1 METTNGAATTAA
13 RECHDWRESHEHNR
27 SCGPCKECRGTGK
40 DLISYIFRSKKT
52 RAKCPVCKGTRIRSQ
67 EFELSNQL
75 TMEDLIEDMYLL
87 IQSDFEEVMAEYA
100 MIHRS
105 LATDLIKSGDGE
117 HLCVDRAD
125 DDDNDTYW
133 EMRYDLIEGKYVE
146 KFEYVLD
153 EWEQKA
159 LYEEHYSSF
168 EEYLQLEK
176 EYQQLPVFRLDQ
188 ILDLNDEDQLDL
200 YLHLL
205 SIEDEL
211 VDESDNPDFK

>member
-1 METTNGAATTAA
+1 
-13 RECHDWRESHEHNR
+13 
-27 SCGPCKECRGTGK
+27 
-40 DLISYIFRSKKT
+40 
-52 RAKCPVCKGTRIRSQ
+52 
-67 EFELSNQL
+67 
-75 TMEDLIEDMYLL
+75 MEDLIQDMYLL

-105 LATDLIKSGDGE
+105 LATDLIKSGDSD

-125 DDDNDTYW
+125 DDDNDAYW
-133 EMRYDLIEGKYVE
+133 KMRYDLIEGKYVE
-146 KFEYVLD
+146 KFEHVLD

-176 EYQQLPVFRLDQ
+176 EHQPIPTWHD
-188 ILDLNDEDQLDL
+188 ILDLNDKDQLDL

-205 SIEDEL
+205 SLEDEP
-211 VDESDNPDFK
+211 DNKKGE

>member
-1 METTNGAATTAA
+1 MKAQNGAATTAVELI

-87 IQSDFEEVMAEYA
+87 IESDIQEVVSCWLSSFNDNFGYDEDFELAEVE
-100 MIHRS
+100 
-105 LATDLIKSGDGE
+105 
-117 HLCVDRAD
+117 
-125 DDDNDTYW
+125 
-133 EMRYDLIEGKYVE
+133 
-146 KFEYVLD
+146 LD
-153 EWEQKA
+153 EYDIEIIYEHHYDSFQERLEYKKEVEQRPIWDQPG
-159 LYEEHYSSF
+159 F
-168 EEYLQLEK
+168 TI
-176 EYQQLPVFRLDQ
+176 DQ
-188 ILDLNDEDQLDL
+188 ILDFNDDYDLDL

-205 SIEDEL
+205 AEEDADEALQEL
-211 VDESDNPDFK
+211 QKQA

>member
-13 RECHDWRESHEHNR
+13 IECHDWHESHEHNH

-52 RAKCPVCKGTRIRSQ
+52 RAKCPVCKGARIRSQ

-100 MIHRS
+100 MIDRS
-105 LATDLIKSGDGE
+105 LATDLIRSGDGD
-117 HLCVDRAD
+117 HLFVDRAD
-125 DDDNDTYW
+125 DDDNDAYW
-133 EMRYDLIEGKYVE
+133 ETHYDLIEGKYVE
-146 KFEYVLD
+146 KFEYVVE

-176 EYQQLPVFRLDQ
+176 EYEQLPVWQTPFFTWDQ
-188 ILDLNDEDQLDL
+188 ILDLNDEDHLDL

-205 SIEDEL
+205 SIEDEK
-211 VDESDNPDFK
+211 EGK

>member
-1 METTNGAATTAA
+1 
-13 RECHDWRESHEHNR
+13 
-27 SCGPCKECRGTGK
+27 
-40 DLISYIFRSKKT
+40 
-52 RAKCPVCKGTRIRSQ
+52 
-67 EFELSNQL
+67 
-75 TMEDLIEDMYLL
+75 MEDLIEDMYLL

-105 LATDLIKSGDGE
+105 LATDFIRSGNGE

-133 EMRYDLIEGKYVE
+133 EMYYDLIEGKYVE

-205 SIEDEL
+205 SLEDDL
-211 VDESDNPDFK
+211 VDESDVPDFK